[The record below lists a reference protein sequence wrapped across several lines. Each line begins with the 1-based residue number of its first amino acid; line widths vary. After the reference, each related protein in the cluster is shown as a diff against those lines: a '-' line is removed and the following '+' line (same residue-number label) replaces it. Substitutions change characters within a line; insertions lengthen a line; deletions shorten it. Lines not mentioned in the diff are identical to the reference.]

1 MTRHQQISPATPS
14 TILQPMRDQL
24 DRINTHLVD
33 LLGERMSVCME
44 IAELKAAHD
53 IPMMQPK
60 RIVQVMDQLA
70 SHASKVG
77 LRPDYVQSVFK
88 LIIEE
93 TCNQEERLIQQR
105 LGQGQRS

>member
-1 MTRHQQISPATPS
+1 
-14 TILQPMRDQL
+14 
-24 DRINTHLVD
+24 
-33 LLGERMSVCME
+33 
-44 IAELKAAHD
+44 
-53 IPMMQPK
+53 MMQPK